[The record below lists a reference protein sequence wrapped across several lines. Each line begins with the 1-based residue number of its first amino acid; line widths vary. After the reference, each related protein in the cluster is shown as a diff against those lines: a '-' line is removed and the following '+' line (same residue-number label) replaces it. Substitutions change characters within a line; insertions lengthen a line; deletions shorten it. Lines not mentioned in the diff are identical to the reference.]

1 MLSAVQQLL
10 FTTDA
15 LLLRCS
21 MPFLTEIPASCTAP
35 PGKGPEAKLF
45 FEGPSEENYMKTP
58 VHSELFGFYNWKQLV
73 LQQSFLSLQ
82 TTCWISISTP
92 YF

>member
-92 YF
+92 CF